1 MKKTLT
7 LLTVL
12 LLTTFAALAQ
22 TMPTGGVKGTV
33 VNRQGRIP
41 IAGAEI
47 TLLQKGVTIETC
59 TTAQDGTFLIEGLA
73 DGIYDMIVNAEEF
86 IQSRVF
92 VTVDKGFIKDMFF
105 ISMTA
110 ERVVTITDE
119 DVVSDLDMADASYAD
134 NPTIMFDANDVFSSV
149 AGYGFSSV
157 RFKNRGYNSESND
170 VLLAGIKLND
180 AITGYSPYSLWSGLN
195 EAMRAKET
203 TLGLDPHFT
212 SLGRYNGVTNILA
225 TPYNVRKGWRFSA
238 LSNSALY
245 RLRLMA
251 AYSSGEMDNGISYAF
266 NVSARLGGNDWVK
279 GVYYRSFSYYAGI
292 SKNFDDVHRLSLVTF
307 AAPGERGAQN
317 ASTQEVYDLMGDN
330 MYNSNWGYQAGKMR
344 NSRVRRTFEPVTLLE
359 HVYTPND
366 SFESGITILWRTGK
380 NGYSALDWYDAPD
393 PRPDYYRN
401 LPSYAYMEDDDY
413 GRLNREK
420 YDWAYEMWS
429 QHGAPYNKYQHIDWD
444 HLYEVNRI
452 SPGGRSK
459 YTVEE
464 RHVDHNDINI
474 AAHFYKRFSN
484 RYMLRSG
491 VFGRY
496 DKARNYK
503 KMKDLL
509 GGDHFL
515 NMDQFAER
523 DHASSEAMAQNDLDY
538 FLANGEAQ
546 KIRQG
551 DLYGYNYNAVV
562 RYTFLWID
570 NDFDFGRF
578 KLNFGLS
585 QGYNSLWREGLY
597 RKGLFAGLDDNG
609 KEIVYKGEVLTRYDA
624 QGNPVTSKGM
634 SEIQHFYTFAFK
646 TNASYIIGSNHRIA
660 ANVGYFSDAPTFNQT
675 FISARTRN
683 TINPNLTNMRTFT
696 SDITYQ
702 YNGNGVNARV
712 TAFHTQIMDKCDVTS
727 FYDDSQKSYTNFA
740 MSEISQRHIGVEAGI
755 RVPLFIQGLTAS
767 AVLSYGDYIYNST
780 PMVTQTIDNSA
791 ELVIDNQPVKYW
803 QSHPIYKQE
812 KMDDGSIYYPVDSDG
827 NYIVEKTVQ
836 HYVEGTPQIA
846 AALALNYRTNSYWFF
861 EVNAQYFDK
870 SYLDMNPLYRTE
882 MACAGPDGIIT
893 PQEITYMASQIR
905 LPAQFLLNAS
915 VGKSWYIKR
924 TYNIG
929 FSLELKN
936 ILNNRDVITGGYEQ
950 TRLITSDNYDR
961 YYKFDPK
968 YFYMSGFNYMLNI
981 YFRF

>member
-12 LLTTFAALAQ
+12 LLTAFAALAQ
-22 TMPTGGVKGTV
+22 TVPTGGVRGTV

-47 TLLQKGVTIETC
+47 TLLQKGVTIDTC
-59 TTAQDGTFLIEGLA
+59 TTTKDGTFLIEGLA
-73 DGIYDMIVNAEEF
+73 DGIYDMIVNADEY

-92 VTVDKGFIKDMFF
+92 VTVEKGFIKDMYF

-110 ERVVTITDE
+110 ERIVTITDE

-149 AGYGFSSV
+149 AGYGFSAV

-170 VLLAGIKLND
+170 VLLAGIRFND

-203 TLGLDPHFT
+203 TLGLEPHFT

-238 LSNSALY
+238 LTNSTLY
-245 RLRLMA
+245 RMRLMGS
-251 AYSSGEMDNGISYAF
+251 YSSGEMDNGLSYAF

-279 GVYYRSFSYYAGI
+279 GVYYKSISYYAGI

-307 AAPGERGAQN
+307 AAPGIRGAQN

-344 NSRVRRTFEPVTLLE
+344 NSRVRSTFEPVTLLE

-366 SFESGITILWRTGK
+366 SFESGISILWRTGK
-380 NGYSALDWYDAPD
+380 NGYTALDWYDAPD

-429 QHGAPYNKYQHIDWD
+429 QHGEPYYKYQHIDWD
-444 HLYEVNRI
+444 HLYDVNRNTAD
-452 SPGGRSK
+452 GRSK
-459 YTVEE
+459 YAVEE
-464 RHVDHNDINI
+464 RRVDQNDLNI
-474 AAHFYKRFSN
+474 AAHLYKRFN
-484 RYMLRSG
+484 NCFMLRAG

-503 KMKDLL
+503 KMNDLL
-509 GGDHFL
+509 GGEYFL

-523 DHASSEAMAQNDLDY
+523 DHAASEAMAQNDLDY
-538 FLANGEAQ
+538 YMAHGESQ
-546 KIRQG
+546 KIKKG
-551 DLYGYNYNAVV
+551 DIYGYNYNAVV
-562 RYTFLWID
+562 RYTFIWFD
-570 NDFDFGRF
+570 NYFDFGRF
-578 KLNFGLS
+578 KLNIGLS

-609 KEIVYKGEVLTRYDA
+609 QEIVYNGEVLTHYDV
-624 QGNPVTSKGM
+624 QGNPITSKGM

-646 TNASYIIGSNHRIA
+646 TNASYVIGKNHRISLNA
-660 ANVGYFSDAPTFNQT
+660 GYFSDAPTFNQA

-683 TINPNLTNMRTFT
+683 TINPNLTNTRTLS

-702 YNGNGVNARV
+702 YNGNGINARV

-740 MSEISQRHIGVEAGI
+740 MSKISQRHIGVEAGV
-755 RVPLFIQGLTAS
+755 RVPLPVQGLTAS
-767 AVLSYGDYIYNST
+767 AVLNYGDYVYNST

-861 EVNAQYFDK
+861 EINAQYFDK

-905 LPAQFLLNAS
+905 LPSQFLLNAS
-915 VGKSWYIKR
+915 VGKSWYIRR
-924 TYNIG
+924 TYNVG

-936 ILNNRDVITGGYEQ
+936 ILNNTDVITGGYEQ

-968 YFYMSGFNYMLNI
+968 FFYMSGFNYMLNI